1 MRIAVTGCRLY
12 EDKRKVREFL
22 SKLKSDYGTDI
33 DILSGGS
40 KSGIDTYAKKFSLD
54 FGFRYIEYNPFFT
67 VHNLYSRFSKE
78 YYSKPYHVSQFQ
90 KRKEIMISECDYL
103 ACFIYNNSPIKNI
116 EGLLK
121 SAKKN
126 EIPYV
131 LIN

>member
-1 MRIAVTGCRLY
+1 MRVAITGCRIY
-12 EDKRKVREFL
+12 EDKRKVRQFL

-40 KSGIDTYAKKFSLD
+40 KSGIDVYAKKFSLD

-67 VHNLYSRFSKE
+67 VHNLYSRFPKE
-78 YYSKPYHVSQFQ
+78 YYSKPYHVSQFH
-90 KRKEIMISECDYL
+90 KRNEIMISECDYL
-103 ACFIYNNSPIKNI
+103 ACFIYNTSPVKNV
-116 EGLLK
+116 EVLLK
-121 SAKKN
+121 AAKKH